1 MGAEPGCPVCG
12 LVIPSALA
20 NREAAAPTGSDP
32 SAPVGLGCPNRWCR
46 LPSRS
51 FSVVYSLGRYEGA
64 LRRAITRYK
73 YRGDRSLATVFAR
86 MVLSYLEQH
95 AAWFEEV
102 SVITAVP
109 AYTGPGARRGWDH
122 MGALLAEMATA
133 SPGWWP
139 VEAGLV
145 VKTRDSPPMAGRSW
159 SERQTLASGPLR
171 RALRGGAAPLAGT
184 QVLLI
189 DDVMAEGSTLN
200 EVARALRRSGASDV
214 TGLVLARAGWSPVPP
229 VASAPGRGGLA
240 AAAASSLLRPPP
252 RRSCGA
258 ASP

>member
-1 MGAEPGCPVCG
+1 MCG
-12 LVIPSALA
+12 LVVPSAPPR
-20 NREAAAPTGSDP
+20 REVAGPTGSEP
-32 SAPVGLGCPNRWCR
+32 AAPVAAACPNRWCR
-46 LPSRS
+46 LSNRS

-73 YRGDRSLATVFAR
+73 YRGDRPLAAVFAR
-86 MVLSYLEQH
+86 MLLSYLEQN

-122 MGALLAEMATA
+122 MGAVLAEMATA
-133 SPGWWP
+133 APGWWP

-145 VKTRDSPPMAGRSW
+145 IKTRDTPPMAGRSW
-159 SERQTLASGPLR
+159 SERQMLASGPLR
-171 RALRGGAAPLAGT
+171 RALRGGPGPLAGT
-184 QVLLI
+184 QVLLV

-214 TGLVLARAGWSPVPP
+214 TGLVLARAGWSPAPP
-229 VASAPGRGGLA
+229 VVAAPGRRGLVVA
-240 AAAASSLLRPPP
+240 ATR
-252 RRSCGA
+252 
-258 ASP
+258 